1 MNQLL
6 KIGSTLQ
13 AETTPCRV
21 ERFLGGGGQGEVY
34 RVEIEDKALALK
46 WYFPQTATSE
56 QQQMLQTL
64 INRGAPWTLASCG
77 RWQCSRRTMCRGFGY
92 LMPLREAHYRSIVDL
107 MKRRV
112 EPSFRVLAT
121 AGFLLA
127 DSFLQSHAKG
137 MCYRDIPPSATCS
150 AIPIAVRRRSAIT
163 TTSASMAM
171 QPGACWAHRALWP
184 LRWCGAMPYRARKPT
199 CTRWR
204 CCCSICLWSITPWR
218 VRKRAPFAV
227 SISRQ

>member
-64 INRGAPWTLASCG
+64 INRGAPDARFLWPMAMLTANDVPGIRLSDAATRSALPQHRRSDEAAG
-77 RWQCSRRTMCRGFGY
+77 RAQFPGAGDGRFSACRQLPPVARQRDVLSR
-92 LMPLREAHYRSIVDL
+92 H
-107 MKRRV
+107 
-112 EPSFRVLAT
+112 
-121 AGFLLA
+121 
-127 DSFLQSHAKG
+127 
-137 MCYRDIPPSATCS
+137 PPSGMCS